1 MDWHAKEIE
10 KIFHEL
16 KTNENGLTSE
26 EAMRRLKKF
35 GLNKL
40 PEEKKITKPQIF
52 FRQFK
57 SLLVYIL
64 LIAALVTLFL
74 KEFVDTGVILAAVF
88 LNTLVGF
95 LQESKAEKII
105 ERLRLMLEHK
115 AKVIGDGYEHEI
127 KAEEIVPGDVILIEA
142 GDKVPADARL
152 IEAKNLQITEAVL
165 TGESAPS
172 TKAASTLAPGVP
184 LPDRENMIYT
194 GTSVVRGRGKA
205 VVVET
210 GSRTELGKIALM
222 VRETKE
228 EQTPLQKQLA
238 NFSKWLA
245 AILSFICLVI
255 FLFGILQGRPLVEMF
270 LTAVAVAVAAIPEGL
285 LISLTVILAIG
296 MQKILKENALVRK
309 LIAAETLGSVSVIC
323 SDKTG
328 TLTLGK
334 MMVDH
339 IFTITQSE
347 KTKMKALEIGLLC
360 NNAVIENPEDEL
372 KDWIIFGDPTE
383 QALLLAAVSAGL
395 DKKELE
401 KAMPRLDEIPFDE
414 EKKFMATLHQIRKS
428 EIRNLI
434 YAKGAP
440 EKIMAMS
447 DQLEMDGKIKRLT
460 QKDVQ
465 KFRKE
470 IDYLASRG
478 LRLLAVAYKE
488 VKNLEKISE
497 KDLTDLIFVGL
508 VALKDPLRPEAN
520 EAIRL
525 CREVGIRPILVT
537 GDHQLTAKTIAREVN
552 LPVEEKN
559 ILEGSELDK
568 ISDKE
573 FYKILKDIDVYA
585 RVEPRHKM
593 RIIEA
598 WQAKGEVVAMTGDGV
613 NDAPALKKADIGV
626 ALGSGTDV
634 AKEAADIVLLDN
646 NFKTIVKAVER
657 GRVIFENIRKVVTY
671 LLSDSFTEVILVG
684 GSLLLGLPL
693 PVLAAQILWVNL
705 IEDSL
710 PSIALAFE
718 PEEERLMKEK
728 PRKKTEPIL
737 NNEMKVI
744 IFIIGIFTDLLLLG
758 LFYYFWNLYQD
769 INYVRTII
777 FLGLGSNSLFYVWGC
792 RSLRFSV
799 WHENPFKN
807 KFLNFSVIFGFLM
820 FFIALYVPFFQKIL
834 RTMPLGIFEWGVII
848 SLGLINLILIEIVK
862 YIFIRKKEGKS
873 SN

>member
-1 MDWHAKEIE
+1 
-10 KIFHEL
+10 
-16 KTNENGLTSE
+16 
-26 EAMRRLKKF
+26 
-35 GLNKL
+35 
-40 PEEKKITKPQIF
+40 
-52 FRQFK
+52 
-57 SLLVYIL
+57 
-64 LIAALVTLFL
+64 
-74 KEFVDTGVILAAVF
+74 
-88 LNTLVGF
+88 
-95 LQESKAEKII
+95 
-105 ERLRLMLEHK
+105 
-115 AKVIGDGYEHEI
+115 
-127 KAEEIVPGDVILIEA
+127 
-142 GDKVPADARL
+142 
-152 IEAKNLQITEAVL
+152 
-165 TGESAPS
+165 
-172 TKAASTLAPGVP
+172 
-184 LPDRENMIYT
+184 
-194 GTSVVRGRGKA
+194 
-205 VVVET
+205 
-210 GSRTELGKIALM
+210 
-222 VRETKE
+222 
-228 EQTPLQKQLA
+228 
-238 NFSKWLA
+238 
-245 AILSFICLVI
+245 
-255 FLFGILQGRPLVEMF
+255 
-270 LTAVAVAVAAIPEGL
+270 
-285 LISLTVILAIG
+285 
-296 MQKILKENALVRK
+296 
-309 LIAAETLGSVSVIC
+309 
-323 SDKTG
+323 
-328 TLTLGK
+328 
-334 MMVDH
+334 
-339 IFTITQSE
+339 
-347 KTKMKALEIGLLC
+347 MKALEIGLLC

-525 CREVGIRPILVT
+525 CREAGIRPILVT

-718 PEEERLMKEK
+718 PEEEGLMKEK

-777 FLGLGSNSLFYVWGC
+777 FLGLGSNSLFYVWSC

-820 FFIALYVPFFQKIL
+820 FFTALYVPFF
-834 RTMPLGIFEWGVII
+834 
-848 SLGLINLILIEIVK
+848 
-862 YIFIRKKEGKS
+862 
-873 SN
+873 